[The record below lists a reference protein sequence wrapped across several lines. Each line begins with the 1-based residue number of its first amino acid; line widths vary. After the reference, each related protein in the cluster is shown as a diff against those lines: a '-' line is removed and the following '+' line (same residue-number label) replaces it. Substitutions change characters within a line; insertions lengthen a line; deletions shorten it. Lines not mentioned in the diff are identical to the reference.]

1 MAAITSANVVI
12 SNQYEFG
19 SRSSKFIEYR
29 MIATI
34 TLAAQ
39 GGTAGDIPASAFG
52 LKQITNVRDI
62 ACTIGGNPRHC
73 PMQIAN
79 FGLDGN
85 YIYPLDPTQATDAS
99 RTTPAN
105 ITGTVVVEISGIPA
119 NS

>member
-1 MAAITSANVVI
+1 MAAITSANVVFL
-12 SNQYEFG
+12 QQPYEFG
-19 SRSSKFIEYR
+19 SRSNKYIEHR
-29 MIATI
+29 MVAQI
-34 TLAAQ
+34 TLTAQ

-62 ACTIGGNPRHC
+62 AALIGGSPRHC

-79 FGLDGN
+79 IGLDNN

-105 ITGTVVVEISGIPA
+105 ITGVITVEIAGIT
-119 NS
+119 N